1 LDQAAKVKGTVVFHA
16 GTKRSQVASRKS
28 QVKYLTSGGRVLGVN
43 GLGTTIKQAV
53 ARAYQAVGKI
63 NFPGM
68 QYRND
73 IGARAIR

>member
-1 LDQAAKVKGTVVFHA
+1 
-16 GTKRSQVASRKS
+16 
-28 QVKYLTSGGRVLGVN
+28 VLGVT